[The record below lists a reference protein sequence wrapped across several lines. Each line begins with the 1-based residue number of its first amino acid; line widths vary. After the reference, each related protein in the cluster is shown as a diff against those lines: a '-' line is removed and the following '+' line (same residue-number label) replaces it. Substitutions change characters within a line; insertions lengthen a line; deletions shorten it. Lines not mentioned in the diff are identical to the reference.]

1 MPGPSIHVG
10 TSGWTYDNWTG
21 PFYPEDVEGPERLSY
36 YVKHFDT
43 VEVNA
48 TFYRLPF
55 EGMIKGWNKRLPES
69 YHLVVK
75 GPRVVTHVKRLKD
88 CEEYMERFLKRV
100 LSLRA
105 LRMILWQFPPSFP
118 HDLDLLEEFLSGL
131 PTEVRHAVEFRHE
144 RWWERR
150 TTELLS
156 RHKVAFVG
164 VSHPRL
170 PEELPCTTDFAY
182 LRFHGRGKKL
192 YDYDYSAGELRVWVE
207 KVARLGEGCEVYAF
221 FNNDW
226 HANATKNAKTFRNML
241 HDPLFP

>member
-1 MPGPSIHVG
+1 MSGRHIHVG
-10 TSGWTYDNWTG
+10 TSGWTYDGWTG
-21 PFYPEDVEGPERLSY
+21 PFYPEDVQGPERLSF

-75 GPRVVTHVKRLKD
+75 GPRFVTHIKRLKD
-88 CEEYMERFLKRV
+88 CAEYMERFLDRV
-100 LSLRA
+100 LALKA
-105 LRMILWQFPPSFP
+105 LRVILWQLPPSFP
-118 HDLDLLEEFLSGL
+118 YDLGLLEEFLSGL
-131 PTEVRHAVEFRHE
+131 PPRVQHAVEFRHE
-144 RWWERR
+144 RWWEKR
-150 TTELLS
+150 TRSLLT
-156 RHKVAFVG
+156 RHNAAFVS

-170 PEELPCTTDFAY
+170 PEDLVCTTDLAY

-192 YDYDYSAGELRVWVE
+192 YDYDYSAKELRVWVE
-207 KVARLGEGCEVYAF
+207 KAARLDRGCEVYAF

-226 HANATKNAKTFRNML
+226 HANAPRNAKTFERMIRE
-241 HDPLFP
+241 PLFP